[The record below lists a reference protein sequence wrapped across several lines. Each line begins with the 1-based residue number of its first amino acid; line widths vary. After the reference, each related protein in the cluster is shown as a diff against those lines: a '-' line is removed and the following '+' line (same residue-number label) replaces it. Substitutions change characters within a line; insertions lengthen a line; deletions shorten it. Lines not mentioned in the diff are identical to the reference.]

1 MKAQKI
7 LAQAADLVGGD
18 RQADYG
24 PPEEN
29 FNRIAR
35 LWSVVL
41 KQPVS
46 AYQVAL
52 CMAQVKVARLVES
65 PEHSDSW
72 VDGAAYMGLGGQL
85 AEPSGEGDS
94 VPVGEL
100 TREVARG
107 GLNIGQVYRDQLGGF
122 TPAQAEAR
130 FGPLP
135 GGSKK

>member
-41 KQPVS
+41 KQPIS
-46 AYQVAL
+46 AHQVAL
-52 CMAQVKVARLVES
+52 CMAQLKVARLIES
-65 PEHSDSW
+65 PGHEDSW
-72 VDGAAYMGLGGQL
+72 IDGAAYMGLGAQL
-85 AEPSGEGDS
+85 AETA
-94 VPVGEL
+94 VPDD
-100 TREVARG
+100 A
-107 GLNIGQVYRDQLGGF
+107 
-122 TPAQAEAR
+122 A
-130 FGPLP
+130 
-135 GGSKK
+135 

>member
-52 CMAQVKVARLVES
+52 CMAQLKIARLVES
-65 PEHSDSW
+65 PTHDDSW
-72 VDGAAYMGLGGQL
+72 VDAAGYIGLGSQL
-85 AEPSGEGDS
+85 A
-94 VPVGEL
+94 
-100 TREVARG
+100 
-107 GLNIGQVYRDQLGGF
+107 
-122 TPAQAEAR
+122 
-130 FGPLP
+130 
-135 GGSKK
+135 GGSR